1 MNYKKPYEK
10 MFLYKIKKFF
20 SLMWR
25 KIYIYECKRNGM
37 KVGKNL
43 RIMSGVDFGSEPWLI
58 EIGDNVV
65 ISKDVMFSTHDGG
78 ANVIRNLGIKNI
90 NTFGKIQI
98 GNNVFIGARSILL
111 PNVKVG
117 DNVIIGANSIVNKD
131 IPPNSVVA
139 GVPIRKIMSLD
150 DYKKKLFVNG
160 KVK

>member
-1 MNYKKPYEK
+1 M
-10 MFLYKIKKFF
+10 
-20 SLMWR
+20 
-25 KIYIYECKRNGM
+25 
-37 KVGKNL
+37 
-43 RIMSGVDFGSEPWLI
+43 
-58 EIGDNVV
+58 
-65 ISKDVMFSTHDGG
+65 
-78 ANVIRNLGIKNI
+78 IRNLGIKNI